1 MGKKVLY
8 SDMSQSILELMDCQC
23 VPEPELDKAELLA
36 EYDASIA
43 ECAAM
48 LSLFLAMAK
57 CSEDGS
63 ACQEMANDEVRFWS
77 RMLKTAKTQRRG
89 LLTA

>member
-1 MGKKVLY
+1 MKKVLY
-8 SDMSQSILELMDCQC
+8 SERGQSILELMDCQC
-23 VPEPELDKAELLA
+23 AFEPELDKAELLA
-36 EYDASIA
+36 EYDAGIE

-48 LSLFLAMAK
+48 LSHFLAMAK

-63 ACQEMANDEVRFWS
+63 ACQEMAKQEVNFWS
-77 RMLKTAKTQRRG
+77 RMLKTAKTERRR